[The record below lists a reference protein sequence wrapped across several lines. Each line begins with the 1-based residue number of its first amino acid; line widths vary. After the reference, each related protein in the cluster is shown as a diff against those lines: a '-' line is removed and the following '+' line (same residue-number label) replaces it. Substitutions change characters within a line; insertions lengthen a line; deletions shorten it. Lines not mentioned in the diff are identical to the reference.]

1 MPDLAPIRRALLSV
15 SDKQGLVELARFL
28 VGRNVELISTGG
40 TARTLREAGLPVI
53 SIDDL
58 TGFPEIMDGRVKTLH
73 PKVHGGLL
81 FVRDNPD
88 HVAQAAAHAIKPI
101 DLVCVNLYPFE
112 STIEKSGVTHEE
124 AIEQIDIGG
133 PSMLRSAAKNF
144 EHVTVLTRP
153 AQYERLI
160 ADMTASKGSTTRAL
174 RAELA
179 QEVFATTSRYDAAI
193 ASYLARQADSA
204 FPPLL
209 GMAFVKAEDLRYGEN
224 PHQRAALYRGL
235 RRESSPAFQE
245 PSIARAEQLHGKEL
259 SYNNILDAAAALSL
273 ALALGRADPSRP
285 GAVVVK
291 HTNPCGAAI
300 AASAFD
306 AVDLAIAGDPLA
318 AYGGILALNTP
329 FTEAAAAR
337 LNTKEVFLEVIIAPS
352 FEAAALA
359 ALCARWSNVRLLA
372 VGDPPADAHSTQPSH
387 AATPTLIE
395 YRSIPGGLLAQER
408 DLRLA
413 SAAET
418 RHAAGP
424 APTPGTIA
432 LASFLEAV
440 VRSLTSNAVCIGAA
454 VPGRDGPAMRLL
466 GAGAGQMDRLT
477 SSRLAVEKAQASL
490 RGPIKGLNAVAA
502 SDAFFPFPDGPE
514 LLIQAGITTI
524 VHPGGSKRDQDTLD
538 LCNQHQVT
546 CLLNGLRHFR
556 H

>member
-15 SDKQGLVELARFL
+15 SDKHGLVELARFL
-28 VGRNVELISTGG
+28 ASQGVELISTGG
-40 TARTLREAGLPVI
+40 TARTLREAGLTVI
-53 SIDDL
+53 SIDDV

-88 HVAQAAAHAIKPI
+88 HVAQANTHAIKPI

-112 STIEKSGVTHEE
+112 STIEKDGVTHEE

-174 RAELA
+174 RAEFA

-193 ASYLARQADSA
+193 ASYLAKQGDSA

-209 GMAFVKAEDLRYGEN
+209 GMAYVKAEDLRYGEN
-224 PHQRAALYRGL
+224 PHQRAALYRTIK
-235 RRESSPAFQE
+235 RESAPAAHE

-300 AASAFD
+300 ATSAFD
-306 AVDLAIAGDPLA
+306 AIDLAIAGDPLA

-329 FTEAAAAR
+329 FTADAAAR
-337 LNTKEVFLEVIIAPS
+337 LDTKEVFLEVIIAPR
-352 FEAAALA
+352 FEAAALT
-359 ALCARWSNVRLLA
+359 ALRARWNNVRLLA
-372 VGDPPADAHSTQPSH
+372 VGDPPADAHGALPTH
-387 AATPTLIE
+387 AGTPALVE

-408 DLRLA
+408 DLRL
-413 SAAET
+413 SSDI

-424 APTPGTIA
+424 APKPTTLA

-440 VRSLTSNAVCIGAA
+440 VRSLTSNAVCIGAEIQ
-454 VPGRDGPAMRLL
+454 GRDGPAVRLL

-477 SSRLAVEKAQASL
+477 SSRLAVEKSQASL
-490 RGPIKGLNAVAA
+490 RGPLKGHNALAA

-514 LLIQAGITTI
+514 LLIEAGVTTI
-524 VHPGGSKRDQDTLD
+524 IHPGGSKRDQDTLD
-538 LCNQHQVT
+538 LCSQHNVT
-546 CLLNGLRHFR
+546 CLLSGLRHFR